1 MFTSGFLK
9 NTLFISA
16 ILALT
21 LILATDDRRLADW
34 RLTDQKTDDT
44 GQQSSSVIFNKGFV
58 TQHSPTPSVHAPTLV
73 ELSDGTILSVWYG
86 GEREGAHDVALYS
99 SRLDKVSQNW
109 TRPVVSLSRQRV
121 SADLGVHIRKLGNAV
136 LLAGENKDVWMFFV
150 TASIGG
156 WSTSSINMV
165 MSTDGGNNWG
175 KVKRLITSPFLNLS
189 TLTKG
194 HPFFYQDG
202 TIGLPVYH
210 ELAGKFAE
218 LLRLDTD
225 GEVKEKIRMTKG
237 RHKIQPD
244 IAVIGEGRM
253 LAVLRDSS
261 PERKLLQ
268 MTSMDSG
275 KSWSALTDTLQ
286 PNPNTA
292 VSITGNSDALVL
304 AFNDSAKHR
313 NPLSIAF
320 STDQGKN
327 WKKIADIEASELR
340 EDDNKDEFS
349 YPYIIQ
355 SRDGIYYL
363 VYTWKREK
371 VAYARF
377 NKAWIDSKL

>member
-1 MFTSGFLK
+1 MFTSDFLK
-9 NTLFISA
+9 STFFIA
-16 ILALT
+16 AVLGLA
-21 LILATDDRRLADW
+21 LILATDGRHLSDW
-34 RLTDQKTDDT
+34 RLIVQKTDAI
-44 GQQSSSVIFNKGFV
+44 GKLLPSVLFSKGFV
-58 TQHSPTPSVHAPTLV
+58 AQNSPTPSVHAPTLA

-99 SRLDKVSQNW
+99 SQLDKVSQSW
-109 TRPVVSLSRQRV
+109 SEPVVSLSRQRV
-121 SADLGVHIRKLGNAV
+121 SDELGVHIRKLGNAV
-136 LLAGENKDVWMFFV
+136 LLAGDKQDVWMFFV

-165 MSTDGGNNWG
+165 KSADGGNNWG
-175 KVKRLITSPFLNLS
+175 EIKRLVTSPFLNLS

-218 LLRLDTD
+218 LLRLDTE
-225 GEVKEKIRMTKG
+225 GEIKEKIRMTKG

-244 IAVIGEGRM
+244 IAVLGEEHM

-275 KSWSALTDTLQ
+275 KSWSELSDTHL
-286 PNPNTA
+286 PNPDAA
-292 VSITGNSDALVL
+292 VSVTGNSDGIVL

-313 NPLSIAF
+313 NPLSIAI
-320 STDQGKN
+320 STDQGRN

-355 SRDGIYYL
+355 SRDGIYHL

-371 VAYARF
+371 VAYVSF
-377 NKAWIDSKL
+377 NKAWIDSRL